1 MPFLKRLNWE
11 AITQALAEIGYE
23 GDFTFEADSFYEGF
37 PDGLKQ
43 DACRLMERTGRY
55 LIERIQAAASN
66 LSQA

>member
-1 MPFLKRLNWE
+1 M
-11 AITQALAEIGYE
+11 AEIGYE
-23 GDFTFEADSFYEGF
+23 GDFNFEADSFNEGF